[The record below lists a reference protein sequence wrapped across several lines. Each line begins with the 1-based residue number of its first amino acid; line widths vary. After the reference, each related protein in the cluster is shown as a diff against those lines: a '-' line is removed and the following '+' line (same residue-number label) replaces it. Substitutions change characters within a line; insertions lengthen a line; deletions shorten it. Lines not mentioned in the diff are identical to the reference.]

1 MKINPFKLIQDAKQ
15 VYQTLKALQPIA
27 DAVIT
32 NKKLTQDLQT
42 LTNTLD
48 KAITASEVLKTIVN
62 KETNTKDK
70 Q

>member
-48 KAITASEVLKTIVN
+48 KAITASEALKAIIN
-62 KETNTKDK
+62 KETKDK